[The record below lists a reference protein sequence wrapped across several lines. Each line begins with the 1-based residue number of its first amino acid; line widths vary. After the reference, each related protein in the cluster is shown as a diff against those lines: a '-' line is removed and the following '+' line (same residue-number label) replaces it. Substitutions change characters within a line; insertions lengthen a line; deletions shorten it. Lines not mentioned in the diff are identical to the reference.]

1 MKKSTKRLLALVLT
15 LAMCLSL
22 LGGSVWAANTES
34 IPAAVETQA
43 TYSGSCG
50 EHVKW
55 NLDTSSGTMT
65 ISGSGAM
72 EGYSSQTNQPWYYYQ
87 DDIRSVIVTSGVTSV
102 GTEAFFDCE
111 KLEQVVLSDS
121 VVRVEDEAFLS
132 CYALT
137 DVTLVL

>member
-1 MKKSTKRLLALVLT
+1 MNKTKRILSLLLALS
-15 LAMCLSL
+15 MCLSL
-22 LGGSVWAANTES
+22 FSGNVWAADTENV
-34 IPAAVETQA
+34 PAAVKTQA
-43 TYSGSCG
+43 AYSGSCG

-72 EGYSSQTNQPWYYYQ
+72 EGYSSQTDQPWYYYQ